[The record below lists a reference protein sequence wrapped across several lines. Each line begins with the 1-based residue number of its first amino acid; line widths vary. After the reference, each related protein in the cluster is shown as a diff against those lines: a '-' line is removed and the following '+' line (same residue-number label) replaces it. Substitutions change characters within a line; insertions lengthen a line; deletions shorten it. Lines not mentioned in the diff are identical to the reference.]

1 LQNKTQYGTDNGT
14 IDPSCN
20 MPTPTIR
27 SRRGSNVRFHK
38 GDEMTPEAHTTYR
51 PGRLVYTRYAA
62 TIQILLTQSVISTSI
77 CISINFLSEISKIPR
92 RLEPLIDFLKFEVR
106 KLWLKNN

>member
-77 CISINFLSEISKIPR
+77 CYFYKFYQWNQQNSASFGTLDWLSRVCGSKVIA
-92 RLEPLIDFLKFEVR
+92 
-106 KLWLKNN
+106 